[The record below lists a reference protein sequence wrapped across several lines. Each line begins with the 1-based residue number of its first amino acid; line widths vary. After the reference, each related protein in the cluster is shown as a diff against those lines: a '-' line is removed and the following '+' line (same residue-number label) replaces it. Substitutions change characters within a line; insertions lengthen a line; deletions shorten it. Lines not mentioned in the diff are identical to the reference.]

1 LQYSGIE
8 KTKRGE
14 RRERRGERGRRKRK
28 SKEEQSNSL
37 WWSNLAGVQ
46 QDFTF
51 EGTSPGKSI
60 CLAR

>member
-46 QDFTF
+46 QD
-51 EGTSPGKSI
+51 
-60 CLAR
+60 